1 MASNRKWQVGD
12 KGNTW
17 IGVAV
22 PENPASCVAV
32 CLAKSSPLPSKN
44 ASLNSVL
51 HLNTANLG
59 LLSLLKGD

>member
-1 MASNRKWQVGD
+1 M
-12 KGNTW
+12 
-17 IGVAV
+17 GVAV
-22 PENPASCVAV
+22 PENTASSVAV
-32 CLAKSSPLPSKN
+32 YLAKSSPLPSKN